1 MAAVF
6 TSLRGL
12 PKLSRAPSS
21 FGSLANLHARGH
33 CHISLRH
40 DPACFALDQRQ
51 GSLLHLLRGRS
62 RSQHVDARSVGD
74 RQQLVSVFKRNFS
87 SVSNNKE
94 SGSAQPDDDPDAFS
108 PNRHT
113 GIQMHP
119 DSISRTILPGNFVK
133 KTNRRSGVTRKRYT
147 ELVHGYFW
155 MLRDLQQSDEKPVLS
170 NTELIPEAGAKVFPA
185 LPNLRRLDSNE
196 SVDLPSYF
204 LRKNRSRDAAAQC
217 TVVGVSFRDYGYQ
230 LLKTW
235 LDPLPAALLTSDEAG
250 SSLPSP
256 NRVEVVRLSINEGWV
271 NSWVLRGLIRTLA
284 RRNTP
289 TEEQAQ
295 TLQYFGK
302 DLELFRDALRMHN
315 IMTGYVFLLDGL
327 GRVRFAGSGRA
338 SDEEVARLLRFA
350 ADLTRQPRSPPQKN
364 RQRKHR

>member
-1 MAAVF
+1 
-6 TSLRGL
+6 
-12 PKLSRAPSS
+12 
-21 FGSLANLHARGH
+21 
-33 CHISLRH
+33 
-40 DPACFALDQRQ
+40 
-51 GSLLHLLRGRS
+51 
-62 RSQHVDARSVGD
+62 
-74 RQQLVSVFKRNFS
+74 
-87 SVSNNKE
+87 
-94 SGSAQPDDDPDAFS
+94 
-108 PNRHT
+108 
-113 GIQMHP
+113 MHP

-170 NTELIPEAGAKVFPA
+170 NAELIPEADAKVFPA

-196 SVDLPSYF
+196 TVDLPSYF

-235 LDPLPAALLTSDEAG
+235 LDPLPAALSNAEVG
-250 SSLPSP
+250 SSVPSP

-289 TEEQAQ
+289 TEEQAE
-295 TLQYFGK
+295 TLLYFGK

-350 ADLTRQPRSPPQKN
+350 SDLTRQPRSSPQKN
-364 RQRKHR
+364 RRGKQR